1 MKHLA
6 LLSLALLILSACSNS
21 SNSGTQIFGPSEED
35 IIRDY
40 INSKLTATA
49 QKASD
54 VEILSEDSVLSFT
67 PLQIMQAEYLRTR
80 QDSVLFKLAEY
91 RYHATLARQSSL
103 FGQKKTKE
111 LVDQHKGHWRR
122 IVRVKVTAED
132 GHVSDNIEVIF
143 DTDNITPFMT
153 GNEYDMDLQ
162 MWQYKIDSLK

>member
-6 LLSLALLILSACSNS
+6 LLSIALLILASCMN
-21 SNSGTQIFGPSEED
+21 QEERT
-35 IIRDY
+35 IRDY
-40 INSKLTATA
+40 INSKLGPTA

-54 VEILSEDSVLSFT
+54 VEILSQDSVLSLI
-67 PLQIMQAEYLRTR
+67 PLEWMYNDCLRGAN
-80 QDSVLFKLAEY
+80 DSVYFKLAEY
-91 RYHATLARQSSL
+91 KYHATLARQSSL

-111 LVDQHKGHWRR
+111 LVAQHPHDWRR

-143 DTDNITPFMT
+143 DNDNTTPYMI